1 MYMYDVCIRKN
12 KYLTVYIICIVHTY
26 YMYVLYMTCTIQ
38 VMYMINV
45 KLHVV
50 LSYVCV
56 YVVCTV
62 CTISIIQPVFENIH
76 LLSPNPL

>member
-1 MYMYDVCIRKN
+1 
-12 KYLTVYIICIVHTY
+12 
-26 YMYVLYMTCTIQ
+26 MYVLYMTCTIQ

-50 LSYVCV
+50 LLYVCV

-62 CTISIIQPVFENIH
+62 CTISIVISIIQPVFENIH